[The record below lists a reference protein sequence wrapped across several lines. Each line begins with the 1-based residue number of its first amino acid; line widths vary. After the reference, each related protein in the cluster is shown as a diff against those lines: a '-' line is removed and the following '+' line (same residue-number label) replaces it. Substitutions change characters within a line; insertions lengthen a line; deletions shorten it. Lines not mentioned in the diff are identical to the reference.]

1 LKTGLFLSRHDG
13 AISETVDV
21 DLLSGLYSNLPVAKV
36 YDSFFRHKAQ
46 TDILKTVDAHG
57 LDSVVFAG
65 NSPKYYDMI
74 LGGTLLLD
82 ALKSRGINENKIAF
96 ANIHEQVAMSHK
108 GERVK
113 ATEKAG
119 LLIDVALTKVEMSPN
134 IKSIV
139 VSPRR
144 SVLIVGTTAGGIIA
158 AWELLAKGYR
168 VFLAERGLSLR
179 VPADMEENIMPTLA
193 AVQSSDRS
201 KMFTQTEIKDVSGY
215 AGQYKI
221 VLTTPGGDEEIL
233 VGGIILS
240 LGNDIAWVKALR
252 SKMRFGID
260 PDGSVAQETMF
271 IGQTTDP
278 GIWFLPSGK
287 EGITSLADEISGASR
302 AVLSLTSLLDANEIA
317 HSLLI
322 SAVDEKVCGG
332 CGTCVKTCA
341 FAASSIDLSRKLS
354 VINPER
360 CKGCGNCV
368 TSCPTGA
375 RDLVSFPTKY
385 ISKAISL
392 LSRGVVNGAEPKIL
406 AILCKNCG
414 YSAADSAGELI
425 SRTPGQKLSL
435 NVMPFLLECGGN
447 VDTQYV
453 LEAFSN
459 GFDGVA
465 LFICRDGH
473 CHNIVGN
480 TDMQRRLGLFRAV
493 LRSRDIKDERL
504 RVVPLNCHEG
514 QVMIEELQ
522 SMSEDL
528 KTLRASN

>member
-1 LKTGLFLSRHDG
+1 
-13 AISETVDV
+13 
-21 DLLSGLYSNLPVAKV
+21 
-36 YDSFFRHKAQ
+36 
-46 TDILKTVDAHG
+46 
-57 LDSVVFAG
+57 
-65 NSPKYYDMI
+65 
-74 LGGTLLLD
+74 
-82 ALKSRGINENKIAF
+82 
-96 ANIHEQVAMSHK
+96 
-108 GERVK
+108 
-113 ATEKAG
+113 
-119 LLIDVALTKVEMSPN
+119 
-134 IKSIV
+134 
-139 VSPRR
+139 
-144 SVLIVGTTAGGIIA
+144 
-158 AWELLAKGYR
+158 
-168 VFLAERGLSLR
+168 
-179 VPADMEENIMPTLA
+179 
-193 AVQSSDRS
+193 
-201 KMFTQTEIKDVSGY
+201 
-215 AGQYKI
+215 
-221 VLTTPGGDEEIL
+221 
-233 VGGIILS
+233 
-240 LGNDIAWVKALR
+240 
-252 SKMRFGID
+252 
-260 PDGSVAQETMF
+260 
-271 IGQTTDP
+271 
-278 GIWFLPSGK
+278 
-287 EGITSLADEISGASR
+287 LADEISGASR

-392 LSRGVVNGAEPKIL
+392 LSRGVVNDAEPKIL

-414 YSAADSAGELI
+414 YTAADSAGELI
-425 SRTPGQKLSL
+425 SRTPGQTLPP

>member
-1 LKTGLFLSRHDG
+1 MKTGLFLSRHGG

-21 DLLSGLYSNLPVAKV
+21 DSLSRLYSNLSVAKV
-36 YDSFFRHKAQ
+36 YDTFFRYKEQ
-46 TDILKTVDAHG
+46 MDILETVDAHG
-57 LDSVVFAG
+57 LDSLVFAG
-65 NSPKYYDMI
+65 NSPKYFDMI
-74 LGGTLLLD
+74 LGGRMILD
-82 ALKSRGINENKIAF
+82 ALKKRGINENKISF
-96 ANIHEQVAMSHK
+96 ANIHQQVALSHK
-108 GERVK
+108 GERAK
-113 ATEKAG
+113 ATQKAG

-134 IKSIV
+134 IKSIT

-144 SVLIVGTTAGGIIA
+144 SVLIVGTTPGGIIA
-158 AWELLAKGYR
+158 AWELLTKGYR
-168 VFLAERGLSLR
+168 VFLIERGPSLSI
-179 VPADMEENIMPTLA
+179 PTDMEENIMPTLS

-201 KMFTQTEIKDVSGY
+201 QILMQTEIKDVSGY

-221 VLTTPGGDEEIL
+221 VLMTPSGEDEIL
-233 VGGIILS
+233 IGGIILS
-240 LGNDIAWVKALR
+240 MGNDTEWIKALR

-260 PDGSVAQETMF
+260 QDGSVAQETML
-271 IGQTTDP
+271 IGQTNDP
-278 GIWFLPSGK
+278 GIWFLPGHR
-287 EGITSLADEISGASR
+287 GVANLADEVSGASR
-302 AVLSLTSLLDANEIA
+302 TVLSLTSLLDANEIA

-341 FAASSIDLSRKLS
+341 FAASNIDLSRKLS

-375 RDLVSFPTKY
+375 RDLVTFPTKY
-385 ISKAISL
+385 ISAAISL
-392 LSRGVVNGAEPKIL
+392 LSRGVANGHDPRIL
-406 AILCKNCG
+406 AVLCKNCG
-414 YSAADSAGELI
+414 YTAADSAGELV
-425 SRTPGQKLSL
+425 SRTEGQKLSL

-453 LEAFSN
+453 LEAFSH

-493 LRSRDIKDERL
+493 LRSRDIRDERL
-504 RVVPLNCHEG
+504 RIVPVNCHEG
-514 QVMIEELQ
+514 QAVIEELQ
-522 SMSEDL
+522 SMGEDL
-528 KTLRASN
+528 KTLRTSH